1 MAAII
6 DGANSRAD
14 LRITVREL
22 PVMADIGINPHEIG
36 CRQPLFV
43 SVTLGMDRVGRD
55 AIDATV
61 DYRQIARAAEA
72 LGEQRIALIETFAD
86 RLAEACLALTGCVR
100 WCEVTIDKPHALPAG
115 VASVTAR
122 HEAADAMPIGVP
134 VARAS
139 TQAA

>member
-1 MAAII
+1 MAPII
-6 DGANSRAD
+6 DGAGVRTE
-14 LRITVREL
+14 LRITVRDL

-36 CRQPLFV
+36 YRQPLVV
-43 SVTLGMDRVGRD
+43 SVTLGMDRVARD

-61 DYRQIARAAEA
+61 DYRQVARAAEA

-86 RLAEACLALTGCVR
+86 RLALACLALSRRAR

-122 HEAADAMPIGVP
+122 HEAVDAASIGAP
-134 VARAS
+134 VRRMSARVA
-139 TQAA
+139 

>member
-1 MAAII
+1 MAPII
-6 DGANSRAD
+6 DRAGARAE
-14 LRITVREL
+14 LRITVRDL

-36 CRQPLFV
+36 YRQPLVV

-61 DYRQIARAAEA
+61 DYRQVARAAEA

-86 RLAEACLALTGCVR
+86 RLAQACLALSRRAR

-115 VASVTAR
+115 IASVTAR
-122 HEAADAMPIGVP
+122 HEAADAAPISALGEH
-134 VARAS
+134 AS
-139 TQAA
+139 ALGA